1 MRSLCNWPISLCKV
15 YVIAMRQLPHSFMKL
30 NVAYVCEYLSLM
42 FINFQ
47 TVLLLASNHSRSYKF
62 NNEFQIFCKISS
74 ASTFSLRG
82 ISGNIEV

>member
-1 MRSLCNWPISLCKV
+1 MQGLCNCNTLIRANPLF
-15 YVIAMRQLPHSFMKL
+15 QLSHSFMKL
-30 NVAYVCEYLSLM
+30 NVVYVCEYLSLM

-74 ASTFSLRG
+74 ASTFSLRR